1 MNDGTLRPVY
11 RTLIKI
17 LIVNYVI
24 TVLMG
29 SQYIFHSSGINSFLS
44 HGYLIIALLSNS
56 AMQYLVLAA
65 LLYTLFFVVRGR
77 NAFSIVSALVFSLFH
92 LLCYTDISI
101 YRIFKFHIN
110 SMVLNLV
117 FTEGTGD
124 SLHFGPTIF
133 LMFGALI
140 LAVISFEFFLAR
152 WLYQTSGEK
161 TLSRR
166 RMAIVSLAVFSLI
179 LADKSLYAVADLY
192 NVRSVTRFIKVFP
205 LYQPLTIKKTMKKRF
220 NFTVDNEDRITFNTE
235 FSSIRYPASKLE
247 RKKLKS
253 YPNVVWIL
261 LDAWRY
267 DMLSK
272 ELTPNIYAFS
282 KKSQV
287 FGNHYS
293 GGNCTRFG
301 VFSLFYGIYGS
312 YWHQFLSERQG
323 PVLIDE
329 LKDLDYDFKI
339 VTSANCSN
347 PEFRKTAFV
356 KIPESVSDRHQGQ
369 NAEVKDPKVTAVF
382 LDWLNT
388 RDSSK
393 PFFSFLFYDAPH
405 GPYSYPADF
414 EKFMPSN
421 KSPNY
426 LTVGEKDAA
435 TLKNSYKNAI
445 MFDDFQVGRVLDAI
459 RQRGLLEN
467 TIVMISADH
476 GEEFYESGY
485 LGHNSAFTDEQTRV
499 PLVMYLPDAG
509 PGKIDY
515 MTSHLDVVP
524 TLMKRLGYTSDTGLY
539 SQGEDLFDGRGH
551 DNVVVASWDTCSVT
565 GNDKSYTVFSLETY
579 NAGSFE
585 VRKRGYHIVDD
596 DKDLMKA
603 KKPALM
609 AVLKGLRLFLN

>member
-1 MNDGTLRPVY
+1 
-11 RTLIKI
+11 
-17 LIVNYVI
+17 
-24 TVLMG
+24 
-29 SQYIFHSSGINSFLS
+29 
-44 HGYLIIALLSNS
+44 
-56 AMQYLVLAA
+56 
-65 LLYTLFFVVRGR
+65 
-77 NAFSIVSALVFSLFH
+77 
-92 LLCYTDISI
+92 
-101 YRIFKFHIN
+101 
-110 SMVLNLV
+110 
-117 FTEGTGD
+117 
-124 SLHFGPTIF
+124 
-133 LMFGALI
+133 
-140 LAVISFEFFLAR
+140 
-152 WLYQTSGEK
+152 
-161 TLSRR
+161 
-166 RMAIVSLAVFSLI
+166 
-179 LADKSLYAVADLY
+179 
-192 NVRSVTRFIKVFP
+192 
-205 LYQPLTIKKTMKKRF
+205 
-220 NFTVDNEDRITFNTE
+220 
-235 FSSIRYPASKLE
+235 
-247 RKKLKS
+247 
-253 YPNVVWIL
+253 
-261 LDAWRY
+261 
-267 DMLSK
+267 
-272 ELTPNIYAFS
+272 
-282 KKSQV
+282 
-287 FGNHYS
+287 
-293 GGNCTRFG
+293 
-301 VFSLFYGIYGS
+301 
-312 YWHQFLSERQG
+312 
-323 PVLIDE
+323 
-329 LKDLDYDFKI
+329 
-339 VTSANCSN
+339 
-347 PEFRKTAFV
+347 
-356 KIPESVSDRHQGQ
+356 
-369 NAEVKDPKVTAVF
+369 
-382 LDWLNT
+382 LNT

-414 EKFMPSN
+414 EKITTSN

-426 LTVGEKDAA
+426 LTVGKKDAA

-499 PLVMYLPDAG
+499 PLVMYLPGAG

-596 DKDLMKA
+596 DKDLMKT